1 MNFAPGA
8 FGQSHARLATTRV
21 VAIAESYAGVFQD
34 QTNVSGTLL
43 MSIGFCS
50 ESASNELM
58 TEKIIPPPKKG
69 ASKPGPARRPE
80 PRDSTP
86 KSDERIHPPR
96 DTREAPVPNPNGEEA
111 SQS

>member
-1 MNFAPGA
+1 MSGRLIE
-8 FGQSHARLATTRV
+8 ARSRATASTPFK
-21 VAIAESYAGVFQD
+21 AERFNS
-34 QTNVSGTLL
+34 SGTLL